1 MVQSCNY
8 GYNHL
13 PYKVFKPKRDFL
25 SFDGDDVY
33 KWLYQCN
40 QYFEIEEILEVNK
53 LKLATYYL
61 DGMELYWHENF
72 MSMGDQGVIWNE
84 YIEVS
89 YYRFGG
95 QKDPLEELKDL
106 EQEGNLEA
114 YIQDF
119 DMLWNIASITE
130 KQALVFF
137 LGRVRSKDKKTW

>member
-1 MVQSCNY
+1 
-8 GYNHL
+8 
-13 PYKVFKPKRDFL
+13 
-25 SFDGDDVY
+25 
-33 KWLYQCN
+33 
-40 QYFEIEEILEVNK
+40 
-53 LKLATYYL
+53 
-61 DGMELYWHENF
+61 
-72 MSMGDQGVIWNE
+72 MGDQGVIWNE

-89 YYRFGG
+89 QYRFGG